1 LTAIEL
7 RNLVI
12 ILRNLAIIL
21 RNLVIE
27 LHEMAKKG
35 SPGRILIAIY
45 APAVFLSFHVFLAT
59 KEYFIRRP
67 SQCGRAPARPKDCV
81 IAHNESVLR
90 PPELTGAGTILSRD
104 ELPAVFHGKYNRGG
118 QSQEGR
124 A

>member
-7 RNLVI
+7 RD
-12 ILRNLAIIL
+12 LAIIL

-27 LHEMAKKG
+27 LHEMAKKRIAG
-35 SPGRILIAIY
+35 AYIDCNIRPGG
-45 APAVFLSFHVFLAT
+45 FLSFHVFSAT
-59 KEYFIRRP
+59 KEYLIRQP
-67 SQCGRAPARPKDCV
+67 SQLGSAPCRPKDCV

-90 PPELTGAGTILSRD
+90 PPELTGAVTVLSRD

>member
-1 LTAIEL
+1 MAIEL
-7 RNLVI
+7 RD
-12 ILRNLAIIL
+12 LAIIL

-27 LHEMAKKG
+27 LHGMAKKRIAG
-35 SPGRILIAIY
+35 AYIDCNIRPG
-45 APAVFLSFHVFLAT
+45 VFLSFHVFSAT
-59 KEYFIRRP
+59 KEYLIRQP

-90 PPELTGAGTILSRD
+90 PPELTGAGTILIRH

-118 QSQEGR
+118 QSQEGC